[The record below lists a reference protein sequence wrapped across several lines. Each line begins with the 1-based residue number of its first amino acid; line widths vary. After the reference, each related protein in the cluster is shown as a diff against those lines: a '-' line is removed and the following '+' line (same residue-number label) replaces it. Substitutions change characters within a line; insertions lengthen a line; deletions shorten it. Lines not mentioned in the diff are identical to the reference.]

1 MSFIDDFTLRIIQCV
16 AVKLIEIAL
25 HHSEQLCFFRIFLS
39 GAYIIVFT
47 ILVLIVCNKSIHSRF
62 SVLIT

>member
-1 MSFIDDFTLRIIQCV
+1 MSFINDFTLRIIQCV
-16 AVKLIEIAL
+16 VVKVKRNSVTSQRTAM
-25 HHSEQLCFFRIFLS
+25 FFRIFLS
-39 GAYIIVFT
+39 GAYIIVFI